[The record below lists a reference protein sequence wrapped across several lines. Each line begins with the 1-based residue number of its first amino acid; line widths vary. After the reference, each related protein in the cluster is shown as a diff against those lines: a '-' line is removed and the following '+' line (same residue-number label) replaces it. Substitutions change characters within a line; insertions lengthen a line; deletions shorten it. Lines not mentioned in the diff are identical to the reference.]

1 MSDKKVPLCLD
12 IFGTVITCNT
22 AHESALALVRR
33 SPWALFSLCRWA
45 LRGDAVLLREAAAR
59 IEVDANT
66 LALRHDLLEWLHAER
81 AGGRPLILV
90 TAAGQEIA
98 LQLARQLALFDDAV
112 LSHNGEGGR
121 RGNKEE
127 VLVDRYG
134 ERGFDYVGTGRDDT
148 GAWRASRKAIVVG
161 TPATVAEARKVVDVD
176 RVFPIASVG
185 IATWLSA
192 IRIHQWA
199 KNLIVF
205 LPALLAH
212 KLLQSTTL
220 VSSLLAFVA
229 FGLCASSVYLV
240 NDLLDLAS
248 DRRHPRKRHRPFA
261 AGILSVRAGLLASA
275 ALLIISALIAA
286 FINWKFC
293 LVLGAYYFVTW
304 SYSLRLKRIALL
316 DVMTLAGLYTIR
328 IIAGAAAT
336 AIPLSFW
343 LLAFSVFIFLSL
355 AIVKRYTELYEASHA
370 GTSRDT
376 GRGYS
381 AADLPLLLSLGT
393 AAGYCTVVVMALYIN
408 STDSQVLYV
417 HHKPLWLICPLLL
430 FWISRIWLLT
440 TRGLMHDDPVVFALR
455 DRISLL
461 VLGLLG
467 ASVVVAT

>member
-1 MSDKKVPLCLD
+1 VIKKSRCAS
-12 IFGTVITCNT
+12 IT
-22 AHESALALVRR
+22 
-33 SPWALFSLCRWA
+33 
-45 LRGDAVLLREAAAR
+45 
-59 IEVDANT
+59 
-66 LALRHDLLEWLHAER
+66 
-81 AGGRPLILV
+81 
-90 TAAGQEIA
+90 
-98 LQLARQLALFDDAV
+98 
-112 LSHNGEGGR
+112 
-121 RGNKEE
+121 
-127 VLVDRYG
+127 
-134 ERGFDYVGTGRDDT
+134 
-148 GAWRASRKAIVVG
+148 RKAIVVG
-161 TPATVAEARKVVDVD
+161 TPAIVAEARRLADVD
-176 RVFPIASVG
+176 DVFPIASPS
-185 IATWLSA
+185 IATWLKA
-192 IRIHQWA
+192 IRVHQWA

-212 KLLQSTTL
+212 KLLQPTTL
-220 VSSLLAFVA
+220 GSSLLAFLA

-248 DRRHPRKRHRPFA
+248 DRRHPRKRRRPFA
-261 AGILSVRAGLLASA
+261 AGILTARAGLFASA
-275 ALLIISALIAA
+275 ALLIMSAVIAA

-293 LVLGAYYFVTW
+293 LVLGAYYVVTW

-316 DVMTLAGLYTIR
+316 DVMTLAGLYTVR

-355 AIVKRYTELYEASHA
+355 AIVKRYTELFEASQV
-370 GTSRDT
+370 GNTGDT

-408 STDSQVLYV
+408 SADSQVLYV
-417 HHKPLWLICPLLL
+417 HHKPLWLVCPLLL

-467 ASVVVAT
+467 ASIVVAT